1 LRQRADPYKAK
12 RKAPSRCI
20 WNDPK
25 VMMGQYLNTA
35 ILIVLA
41 SFWINPTSPAKEDTG
56 GRIQLLYQDA
66 VRSEKQG
73 RIDQAIG
80 DYQAITRLN
89 PKLAA
94 AYNNLGRLYWQKGN
108 LEAAITT
115 LKHACKLNPALA
127 AAHAMIGFSY
137 YEMRHFTA
145 AQRELAE
152 ALKLRP
158 TDRNVKLFL
167 ARSMEAAGDFEGA
180 MELLDQLRKED
191 PRNPE
196 VLFSLGSVYAE
207 LAKSTLTAIQT
218 IDPNS
223 YLVEVLLARSDEAQE
238 LYSDAAVHYNKA
250 IEKAPIPNVPDL
262 YYHYGHVLW
271 LAGHFQEAL
280 AEYRRV
286 LELNP
291 YDYRACWEASRIL
304 LPSSP
309 KEALRLANQALKLKP
324 DLPEGL
330 EVRGSALLALGDPQK
345 AINDLERSA
354 DLEPGDPQVHFELA
368 KAYRQVGM
376 PQQAKIQFSIYEQ
389 LQEKSHTPAGK
400 DAVPTH

>member
-1 LRQRADPYKAK
+1 
-12 RKAPSRCI
+12 
-20 WNDPK
+20 
-25 VMMGQYLNTA
+25 MMGQYLNTA

-223 YLVEVLLARSDEAQE
+223 YLVEVLLARSDEAQ
-238 LYSDAAVHYNKA
+238 
-250 IEKAPIPNVPDL
+250 
-262 YYHYGHVLW
+262 
-271 LAGHFQEAL
+271 
-280 AEYRRV
+280 
-286 LELNP
+286 
-291 YDYRACWEASRIL
+291 
-304 LPSSP
+304 
-309 KEALRLANQALKLKP
+309 
-324 DLPEGL
+324 
-330 EVRGSALLALGDPQK
+330 
-345 AINDLERSA
+345 
-354 DLEPGDPQVHFELA
+354 
-368 KAYRQVGM
+368 
-376 PQQAKIQFSIYEQ
+376 
-389 LQEKSHTPAGK
+389 
-400 DAVPTH
+400 